1 MASERL
7 TPINIMDGI
16 HLETT
21 FHRNSV
27 ESIDMKDEKV
37 EAISQNDCQD
47 IDEEI
52 IEAIHGEST
61 VFIKTEDTGNVKGE
75 RPVSEEVKSLG
86 KEAVGEC
93 DLGIVMCEDVDPLS
107 KDCESKCS
115 SDDVHEG
122 DEEAAKEVD
131 ALKKHFLCDV
141 DTLDEHFLNP
151 I

>member
-75 RPVSEEVKSLG
+75 SQ
-86 KEAVGEC
+86 C
-93 DLGIVMCEDVDPLS
+93 
-107 KDCESKCS
+107 
-115 SDDVHEG
+115 
-122 DEEAAKEVD
+122 
-131 ALKKHFLCDV
+131 LKKSKVWAKKQLVNVTWALSCV
-141 DTLDEHFLNP
+141 KM
-151 I
+151 